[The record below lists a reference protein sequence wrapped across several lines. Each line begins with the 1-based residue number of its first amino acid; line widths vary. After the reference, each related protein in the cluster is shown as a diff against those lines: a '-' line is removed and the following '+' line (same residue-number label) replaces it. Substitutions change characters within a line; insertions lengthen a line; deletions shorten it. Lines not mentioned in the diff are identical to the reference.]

1 MKHLMFPLQMHICS
15 VVSLSQ
21 VVDVTCSVAN
31 MLPTKLEVKLRKGEP
46 GSWSKL
52 DVPRQEA
59 VQQDSQPAYAA
70 MEKLIP
76 EVDAVDLSDL

>member
-1 MKHLMFPLQMHICS
+1 MS
-15 VVSLSQ
+15 VLLSLSQ
-21 VVDVTCSVAN
+21 VVDVTHSVAN

-46 GSWSKL
+46 GSWSQL
-52 DVPRQEA
+52 DIPCQGA
-59 VQQDSQPAYAA
+59 VQQDSQPASAA

>member
-1 MKHLMFPLQMHICS
+1 MFPLQLH
-15 VVSLSQ
+15 VPSLMSLLQ
-21 VVDVTCSVAN
+21 VVDVSRSVAS

-52 DVPRQEA
+52 DIPRQGA
-59 VQQDSQPAYAA
+59 VQQDSQPPSAA
-70 MEKLIP
+70 MEQLIP

>member
-1 MKHLMFPLQMHICS
+1 MAHS
-15 VVSLSQ
+15 VSS
-21 VVDVTCSVAN
+21 

-52 DVPRQEA
+52 DIPHQTA
-59 VQQDSQPAYAA
+59 VEENAQPALTGV
-70 MEKLIP
+70 EELVP

>member
-1 MKHLMFPLQMHICS
+1 
-15 VVSLSQ
+15 
-21 VVDVTCSVAN
+21 VDVARSFAS

-52 DVPRQEA
+52 DIPHQTAIEENA
-59 VQQDSQPAYAA
+59 QPASAA
-70 MEKLIP
+70 MEQLIP

>member
-1 MKHLMFPLQMHICS
+1 M
-15 VVSLSQ
+15 
-21 VVDVTCSVAN
+21 TCSVAS

-52 DVPRQEA
+52 DIPRQRA
-59 VQQDSQPAYAA
+59 VEQDSQPPSTAA
-70 MEKLIP
+70 MEQLIP

>member
-1 MKHLMFPLQMHICS
+1 
-15 VVSLSQ
+15 
-21 VVDVTCSVAN
+21 

-52 DVPRQEA
+52 DVPRQGA
-59 VQQDSQPAYAA
+59 VEQDSQPPSTAA
-70 MEKLIP
+70 MEQLIP